1 MEAIQ
6 RVGKVTANWQRKRK
20 DTKDFETTKIVF
32 STF

>member
-6 RVGKVTANWQRKRK
+6 RVGKMPASQQGKRK
-20 DTKDFETTKIVF
+20 DTKDFETTKKIL